1 MSRYKFTEF
10 TIEIKAEKDIFG
22 NTLSDWEKYGWLG
35 YDKPL
40 ETYFLQLDKDADYPS
55 VWYGTKWLEIRS
67 PYILTALIEK
77 LFGCEVNFNQEIIG
91 ALISERNES
100 YEQGE
105 IVDRLEEWDDRYRE
119 QTFTFQEEYIK
130 AGFVEDIF
138 AS

>member
-10 TIEIKAEKDIFG
+10 ISEIKAEKDIFG
-22 NTLSDWEKYGWLG
+22 NTLREWEKYGWFG

-67 PYILTALIEK
+67 PYILTTLIEK
-77 LFGCEVNFNQEIIG
+77 LFGCGIEFNQEIIE
-91 ALISERNES
+91 ALISERNNN
-100 YEQGE
+100 YEQSE
-105 IVDRLEEWDDRYRE
+105 IVERLEEWDNRYRE
-119 QTFTFQEEYIK
+119 QTFTFQEDYIK

-138 AS
+138 A